1 MFGEREIEF
10 VQNLPKIELHLHLDG
25 SLSPEFIEKEAVKQG
40 LELPVENPRDNLRN
54 WLQEQKLLALKKDS
68 NRAEKGKNWGIFD
81 FCNQFLQTDEQL
93 KSATHDLCQRL
104 LKKNVIY
111 AEIRFCPELHT
122 EKGLSADQ
130 ALKSVIEGLGSWS
143 EHGKFSC
150 KIPSK
155 IKIRSNRSSW
165 I

>member
-1 MFGEREIEF
+1 M
-10 VQNLPKIELHLHLDG
+10 KIG
-25 SLSPEFIEKEAVKQG
+25 I
-40 LELPVENPRDNLRN
+40 ELPVANPRDNLRS

-93 KSATHDLCQRL
+93 KSATQDLCQRL

-130 ALKSVIEGLGSWS
+130 ALKSVIEGN
-143 EHGKFSC
+143 
-150 KIPSK
+150 KIFK
-155 IKIRSNRSSW
+155 Y
-165 I
+165 

>member
-1 MFGEREIEF
+1 M
-10 VQNLPKIELHLHLDG
+10 KIG
-25 SLSPEFIEKEAVKQG
+25 I
-40 LELPVENPRDNLRN
+40 ELPVANPRDNLRS

-130 ALKSVIEGLGSWS
+130 ALKSVIEGT
-143 EHGKFSC
+143 
-150 KIPSK
+150 
-155 IKIRSNRSSW
+155 
-165 I
+165 